1 MDQNNLGT
9 YLRTIKYL
17 TLSQIYYRILYI
29 IKKRFFNKKYY
40 LKNIYKNDSISWKN
54 SFYKN
59 KSFEE
64 KNSFRFLNK
73 EKKFPIVD
81 WNFMEYGKLWNY
93 NLVYFDFLNQKDMD
107 LNVGLNLIN
116 SFIKNDSS
124 HISGHEPYT
133 ISLRNVNWIKFLVI
147 NKIKDQDIDDYIYN
161 SYCRLLDNLEFHLMG
176 NHLLENGFSLLFGSY
191 YFENSNFYL
200 KAKKIILE
208 QLEEQILNDGAH
220 FELSPMYHNIIL
232 ERLLDSIFL
241 IHNNNTF
248 GDKEFKNS
256 LINKAEKMLSWLKN
270 IEYRN
275 GELPHFN
282 DSTNN
287 IALLNSKLFDYA
299 NILKIN
305 DKKIPLK
312 DSGYRKVN
320 LDGYEFIL
328 DVGPIGPDYIPGH
341 GHADIFNFELKIDN
355 LPMIVD
361 TGTSTYENNSKRQ
374 NERSTFAHNT
384 ITINTK
390 NQSEVWGSF
399 RVGSRAKVNILSD
412 ERNRVYASHDGYK
425 NMGITHFRSFEFFKN
440 KIIIEDTLK
449 GTQKNIAE
457 SHIHFH
463 PDRSVIMISNNII
476 EVDKKIHLIFHG
488 YNNIKIK
495 DFKYCLGFN
504 KNKTSKKI
512 IAEIKYDS
520 KITIKLNEN

>member
-320 LDGYEFIL
+320 LDGYEFVL

>member
-1 MDQNNLGT
+1 MGQNNLGT

-40 LKNIYKNDSISWKN
+40 SKNIYKNDSIYWKN
-54 SFYKN
+54 SFYKS

-73 EKKFPIVD
+73 GKKFPSVD
-81 WNFMEYGKLWNY
+81 WNFMAYGKLWNY

-107 LNVGLNLIN
+107 LNEGLNLIN
-116 SFIKNDSS
+116 SFIKNDLS

-133 ISLRNVNWIKFLVI
+133 ISLRNVNWIKFIVI

-161 SYCRLLDNLEFHLMG
+161 SYYRLLDNLEFHLMG

-191 YFENSNFYL
+191 YFKNSNFYL
-200 KAKKIILE
+200 RAKKIIVE

-248 GDKEFKNS
+248 DDKEFNNT
-256 LINKAEKMLSWLKN
+256 LINKAEKMISWLKN

-287 IALLNSKLFDYA
+287 IALSNNKLFDYA

-320 LDGYEFIL
+320 LDGYEFVL

-355 LPMIVD
+355 LPIIVD

-384 ITINTK
+384 ITINKK
-390 NQSEVWGSF
+390 NQSEVWSAF
-399 RVGSRAKVNILSD
+399 RVGRRARVNILSD
-412 ERNRVYASHDGYK
+412 EKNRVYASHNGYK
-425 NMGITHFRSFEFFKN
+425 NIGITHFRSFEFFKQ
-440 KIIIEDTLK
+440 KIIIKDSLK
-449 GTQKNIAE
+449 GSQKNIAE

-476 EVDKKIHLIFHG
+476 EIDKKIHLKFYG
-488 YNNIKIK
+488 YKNIKIK
-495 DFKYCLGFN
+495 DFKYSLGFN
-504 KNKTSKKI
+504 KNKTGKKI
-512 IAEIKYDS
+512 IADIKYES
-520 KITIKLNEN
+520 KIIIKLNEN

>member
-1 MDQNNLGT
+1 
-9 YLRTIKYL
+9 
-17 TLSQIYYRILYI
+17 
-29 IKKRFFNKKYY
+29 
-40 LKNIYKNDSISWKN
+40 
-54 SFYKN
+54 
-59 KSFEE
+59 
-64 KNSFRFLNK
+64 
-73 EKKFPIVD
+73 
-81 WNFMEYGKLWNY
+81 MEYGKLWNY

-320 LDGYEFIL
+320 LDGYEFVL